1 MGIHID
7 EKTDTLIK
15 SLVQS
20 RNYYRMLV
28 KEIESKLL
36 EFSKKYEI
44 AITLDE

>member
-1 MGIHID
+1 MSTNID

-20 RNYYRMLV
+20 RNYYKMLV
-28 KEIESKLL
+28 KEIEIKLT